1 MTMYIFFWLVISLL
15 FLLFELGSPG
25 LFYFLSFA
33 GGAAIAS
40 LAATFCLPLMVQAIV
55 FVVASVCIIFILKKW
70 VKKYASNRHFHSNV
84 FALQGKKGLVIRP
97 ATQHQFGQVQL
108 DGELWAFRPHQEQV
122 ITEGQEVTVL
132 DMRGAHVIVAPSETQ
147 N

>member
-1 MTMYIFFWLVISLL
+1 MTTYIFFWLVIALL

-40 LAATFCLPLMVQAIV
+40 IAAALCYPLMVQAMTFIG
-55 FVVASVCIIFILKKW
+55 ASIAIIFILKKW
-70 VKKYASNRHFHSNV
+70 VKKHASYNHYHSNV
-84 FALQGKKGLVIRP
+84 FALQGKQGIVIQP
-97 ATQHQFGQVQL
+97 AQQHQFGQVQL
-108 DGELWAFRPHQEQV
+108 NGELWAFRPHQSQV
-122 ITEGQEVTVL
+122 ITEGDVVTVL
-132 DMRGAHVIVAPSETQ
+132 DVRGAHVIVTKREKQ